1 MCGVRPEMN
10 LVWHKQDYSGTSDY
24 ARASIAACIETGVIL
39 GRPNNAVASRDL
51 ITSGEFA
58 VILERM
64 LQKSNL
70 S

>member
-1 MCGVRPEMN
+1 MCGIKPKMN
-10 LVWHKQDYSGTSDY
+10 LAWHKQDYSCMPG
-24 ARASIAACIETGVIL
+24 RVAACIETGAIL

>member
-1 MCGVRPEMN
+1 MCGIKPKMN
-10 LVWHKQDYSGTSDY
+10 LVWHKQDYYGILDY
-24 ARASIAACIETGVIL
+24 ARESIAACIEMGVIL
-39 GRPNNAVASRDL
+39 GGPNNAVASRDL